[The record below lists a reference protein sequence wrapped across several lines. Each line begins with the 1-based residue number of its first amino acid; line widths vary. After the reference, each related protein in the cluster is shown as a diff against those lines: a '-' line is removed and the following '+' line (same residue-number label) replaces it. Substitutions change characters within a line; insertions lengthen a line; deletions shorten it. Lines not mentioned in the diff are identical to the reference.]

1 MTRVS
6 LSDALRPPLA
16 YFGVAINKLG
26 DASLNDPYVPTPVHE
41 RITTLLLTAD
51 RAAAEWDWY
60 QARET
65 MKEAAVALRALSA
78 AREVRTL
85 LAEADEWLDECE
97 VVEREFSMRPSAQV
111 ISLAGMRARLGRVV
125 AGVGRPA

>member
-16 YFGVAINKLG
+16 YFGVAIDKLG
-26 DASLNDPYVPTPVHE
+26 DASLNDPDVPTPVYE

-85 LAEADEWLDECE
+85 LLETDEWLDECE
-97 VVEREFSMRPSAQV
+97 VVERQFSVQPSAQV
-111 ISLAGMRARLGRVV
+111 ISFAAMRAKLGRVV
-125 AGVGRPA
+125 VGARRPA